1 MDDKI
6 LKNFDKTKTAE
17 EYLTRKNVCKINNL
31 QSYSKTTSIITDVM
45 CDRISGINIFTNTS
59 DQFLNFEKLYLLSKS
74 EPEYVFSL
82 LTNDNFKNILNTCL
96 NIMTLI
102 NLMNLFSNINLL
114 KLIQLKICVLDMIN
128 DSKYLENVNNSLKG
142 IIFEDFTSEIKLN
155 TFFVSCQ
162 TLLKMMTNPKAK
174 LLLHS
179 IISLH
184 YNSMTINKLELNY
197 GNYEI
202 EKVENMLK
210 NIRITNRVQYDV
222 KRWPENYKSISVYP
236 VTTDIFSKKVILSPN
251 ITKGCYDNVEHYIDV
266 QFRLLRE
273 DVIAP
278 IREGIQC
285 YKAMNEINQNFKKIP
300 NMQVY
305 FETKIGKKVKDG
317 DTMFLVHFYT
327 SEDCSVN
334 SKRFMSESLLVFS
347 DDNFNSMFF
356 AIVLKINRK
365 MLQSTKTKTLVI
377 QPLGNHVTIKLNSS
391 YTMAESETY
400 FLPYKY
406 TMEVLKTFDY
416 NNFPMKSY
424 IVYGKTKP
432 KIPAYLKY
440 ISKIYNINGFRFDIL
455 NDNIWPDHN
464 VLKLDYSQSKAF
476 KAALT
481 EEFTIIQG
489 PPGTGKTYI
498 GLRIARSIIEN
509 MYETSIL
516 KNPILVVCFTN
527 HALDQFLEGLINIT
541 KYITRIGGG
550 CKSDVLKSYVL
561 RDTQTA
567 SAQARLKS
575 SYVVGLT
582 TTGASMRRSLVLKL
596 KSPIGKY

>member
-6 LKNFDKTKTAE
+6 LRNFDKTKTAE
-17 EYLTRKNVCKINNL
+17 DYLTLKNVRKNNIL
-31 QSYSKTTSIITDVM
+31 QSYSKTTSITDLM
-45 CDRISGINIFTNTS
+45 CDQKNGVNVLTDTSNTS
-59 DQFLNFEKLYLLSKS
+59 DQFLNFEKLYLLSES

-82 LTNDNFKNILNTCL
+82 LTNDNFKNILNTCV
-96 NIMTLI
+96 NITTLI
-102 NLMNLFSNINLL
+102 NLMNLFSNINSL
-114 KLIQLKICVLDMIN
+114 QLSQIKMFVLDMIN
-128 DSKYLENVNNSLKG
+128 NSKYLENVNNSLRD
-142 IIFEDFTSEIKLN
+142 IRSEDLMSEIKLN
-155 TFFVSCQ
+155 TFFASCQ
-162 TLLKMMTNPKAK
+162 TLLKITTNPKARI
-174 LLLHS
+174 LLNG

-184 YNSMTINKLELNY
+184 CNSMANKELELIND
-197 GNYEI
+197 NLEI
-202 EKVENMLK
+202 EKVEHMLK
-210 NIRITNRVQYDV
+210 NIRITSRVQYDV

-251 ITKGCYDNVEHYIDV
+251 IIKGRYENVEHYVDV

-273 DVIAP
+273 DFIAP
-278 IREGIQC
+278 MREGIQC
-285 YKAMNEINQNFKKIP
+285 YKLMNEINQNLKKIP

-305 FETKIGKKVKDG
+305 FETKISKKVKDG
-317 DTMFLVHFYT
+317 DTLYLVHFYT
-327 SEDCSVN
+327 KEDCSVN

-365 MLQSTKTKTLVI
+365 MLQTKTLVI

-406 TMEVLKTFDY
+406 TMDVLKTFDY

-424 IVYGKTKP
+424 VVYGKTKP
-432 KIPAYLKY
+432 TIPAYLKY
-440 ISKIYNINGFRFDIL
+440 VSSIYNIDGFQFDIL
-455 NDNIWPDHN
+455 NDNLWPDHN

-481 EEFTIIQG
+481 EEFTVIQG

-509 MYETSIL
+509 MYETNIL
-516 KNPILVVCFTN
+516 KNPILVVCYTN

-550 CKSDVLKSYVL
+550 CKSDTLKSFIL
-561 RDTQTA
+561 GDTQTP

-596 KSPIGKY
+596 KPPIGK